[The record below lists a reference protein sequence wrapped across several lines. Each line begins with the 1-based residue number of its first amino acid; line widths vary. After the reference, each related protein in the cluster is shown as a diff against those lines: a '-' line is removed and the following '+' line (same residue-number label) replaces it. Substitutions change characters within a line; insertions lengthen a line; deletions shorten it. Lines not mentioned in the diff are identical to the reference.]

1 MLNVPK
7 MSRKKKRM
15 EKNQSL
21 MQPAAWVD
29 LHSFA
34 ETLHKWEKGV
44 PVDCGDD
51 WTRETLEL
59 AIAKGPHA
67 SAMTPEARKL
77 VLEDVAYQIS
87 PLAIISQVNRR
98 GRLILD
104 LSFPVHRA
112 GAKGSRK
119 LGPIIQESVNDT
131 TVPLAPLAPVNELV
145 GKVLLRL
152 LHFMRQVPDDLS
164 DGFWRMI
171 VPEEDCW
178 HFFCLMDSGA

>member
-1 MLNVPK
+1 
-7 MSRKKKRM
+7 M
-15 EKNQSL
+15 EKNRSL
-21 MQPAAWVD
+21 IQPAAW
-29 LHSFA
+29 
-34 ETLHKWEKGV
+34 WEKGV

-67 SAMTPEARKL
+67 SVMTPEARKL
-77 VLEDVAYQIS
+77 VLEDVVYQVDAGFSRIITWDSIKNNPPSRLKIS
-87 PLAIISQVNRR
+87 PLAVVPQVNRR
-98 GRLILD
+98 GRVILD

-131 TVPLAPLAPVNELV
+131 TVPLAPLAPVNEL

-152 LHFMRQVPDDLS
+152 LHFMRQVPDGESINFSKIDFS
-164 DGFWRMI
+164 DGFWRTY
-171 VPEEDCW
+171 E
-178 HFFCLMDSGA
+178 F